1 MHVLQPRGVGKR
13 LGYSD
18 DELDAAAIDKVESM
32 LRAENA
38 SLKAELAAERELRR
52 EAEHRA

>member
-1 MHVLQPRGVGKR
+1 VHVLQPRGVGKR